1 MRRNQEV
8 SASSG
13 ATYFKA
19 SKSVAIVLGERRLPP
34 PSEAL
39 TEVKER
45 RRDRVVNDVEYLDDE
60 ELFTVEKFQDLRAE

>member
-1 MRRNQEV
+1 
-8 SASSG
+8 
-13 ATYFKA
+13 
-19 SKSVAIVLGERRLPP
+19 VLGERRLPP